1 MELDMNNY
9 IIKDII
15 NYEDFCDIRK
25 SIGWNE
31 LNPKQVERAINGS
44 MFNVSVFDNDLCVGC
59 GRIVGDGVLKGVLT
73 DVMVRDNYQG
83 KGVGKLIVTTLI
95 KNLEE
100 SVKEGESFQLEASP
114 TFSNREFYT
123 KCGMKYKP
131 ENQDGTYLWI
141 RK

>member
-1 MELDMNNY
+1 MKY
-9 IIKDII
+9 SIKDTIDYI
-15 NYEDFCDIRK
+15 DFCDIRK
-25 SIGWNE
+25 SINWNE
-31 LNPKQVERAINGS
+31 LNPQQVKRAIDNS
-44 MFNVSVFDNDLCVGC
+44 MFNVSVFDGDLCVGV

-83 KGVGKLIVTTLI
+83 KGIGKIIVTTLI
-95 KNLEE
+95 KNLED
-100 SVKEGESFQLEASP
+100 SINTSESFQLEATP
-114 TFSNREFYT
+114 TFNNRDFYV